1 MSNFITVKFNVSKSL
16 PLNMAEFFH
25 LDAEIFHKDVESFQI
40 LTFNKIDYSCVVEIF
55 SELSKEELKK
65 EIQRKQFVLSIDNY
79 NLDFEIIEIYWNE
92 KL

>member
-1 MSNFITVKFNVSKSL
+1 MSNMLTVKFNVSKSL
-16 PLNMAEFFH
+16 PFGLVEFFHIDAEFFH
-25 LDAEIFHKDVESFQI
+25 KDIESAQI

-79 NLDFEIIEIYWNE
+79 NLDFEIIEIY
-92 KL
+92 